1 MLGFV
6 IWMLAGTGFV
16 VFGIYA
22 AFSRRTMPFGFWAN
36 AKVFEVTDVKGYNR
50 AVGIL
55 WCVFGVCFAL
65 LGLPLLPGQNSA
77 WVLFSVL
84 GAMAEAI
91 TAMAVYTV
99 GIEGKYRKR

>member
-1 MLGFV
+1 
-6 IWMLAGTGFV
+6 
-16 VFGIYA
+16 
-22 AFSRRTMPFGFWAN
+22 MPFGFWAN

-99 GIEGKYRKR
+99 GIEGKYRKK